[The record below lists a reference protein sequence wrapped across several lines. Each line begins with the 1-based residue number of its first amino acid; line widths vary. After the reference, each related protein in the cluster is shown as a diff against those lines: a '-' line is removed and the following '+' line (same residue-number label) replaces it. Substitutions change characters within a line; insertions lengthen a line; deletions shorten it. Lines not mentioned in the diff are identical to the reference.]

1 MKEIDNLLAEKENAL
16 QQVKRQIA
24 ALRRTAALLAEPE
37 VDAPAAVPAIVAA
50 VQNRAGARPDEHGEA
65 PAVVEPLAMPAPA
78 ATSTVPDYV
87 RFASPAQIF
96 PPATEGIIVCDLC
109 GHRNPD
115 FLLDCERCDLPI
127 RLRP

>member
-1 MKEIDNLLAEKENAL
+1 MKEIDNLLAEKESAR
-16 QQVKRQIA
+16 QQLRIQIA
-24 ALRRTAALLAEPE
+24 ALRRSAALLAEPDNQPQAQ
-37 VDAPAAVPAIVAA
+37 VQVPAIVAA
-50 VQNRAGARPDEHGEA
+50 TQGRET
-65 PAVVEPLAMPAPA
+65 PAIAEPLPNPAPA
-78 ATSTVPDYV
+78 ATSSVPDYV